1 MKTKN
6 LAQELE
12 PVAKDIL
19 VAFDAIAAAALRD
32 LQFAS
37 QASTDVFANTSNS
50 TFTNAPL
57 AAARITD
64 GNRQLVAESERLRSE
79 PAIARVVYDDG
90 ERECVS
96 YVCRATPPTL
106 SDLDLISQ
114 RAPRGRLA
122 ALPIGEAM
130 TTPNGKTL
138 TVLQRVEV
146 HPERI
151 GSGWDSKN
159 NIFRLAGRR
168 SLTVESLVQLL
179 GIPQAEA
186 QDLLSQ
192 ILADERDKDLV
203 REGQKKAILT
213 SMELRDQAILDA
225 EQDEIFRLPID
236 EQIFLMGPPGTGKT
250 TTLIRR
256 LGQKLDYQHLTE
268 DERRLVDAAGSS
280 ASGSHADSWIL
291 FTPTELLRQYVK
303 EAFNRERI
311 PASDLHIR
319 TWEEFRRDTAR
330 NTFRI
335 LRSAVRRGF
344 VLHQDVNTLDP
355 TLTKAQR
362 DFFQDFNDW
371 QSQQVFDS
379 VRVSAEALSVVS
391 DSTLADVGKMVVAAC
406 VRDTTSVVELILAI
420 ERRLEVVR
428 AAVDDLRK
436 AVNAP
441 IDGAL
446 NQRLNRDRNFA
457 QDLATAIQQSSTA
470 DDTEIEELAEE
481 DDEEEDEIV
490 TGAMLGVTAYRAALR
505 ALARSQGGGRR
516 ILPGTRNALV
526 LDRVGREDLTPK
538 QLQEIAESLRTL
550 AHARSLLTVVKRYVF
565 DAPRRY
571 RSFRRLRTR
580 EAKWFAADH
589 ELKNNI
595 SEVELDAVL
604 LASLKAA
611 RELLSRSEIRSNIQ
625 SRSWSLL
632 EPILGLYKNQ
642 VLADES
648 TDFSVLQLACM
659 ANLTHPSISSFFAS
673 GDFNQRLTQIGI
685 STLDD
690 VRWVI
695 PNAKFKQLSVLFR
708 QSKRLQKLSDKLL
721 RIFEPAHGS
730 AGVPSEIS
738 GSEVSPVLLE
748 GHSDL
753 NKLAGWLAS
762 RAREIERSLGQMPS
776 LAIFVPTEAN
786 VEALTDAL
794 NAQFRDDSLQA
805 VACVKGQI
813 KGQDTDLRVFDV
825 RHVKGLEF
833 EAAFFTSVDVL
844 AREMPDEFARYL
856 YVGATRAATYLG
868 VSCESRLPAEMSSLR
883 DEFTLQ
889 WFQQS

>member
-1 MKTKN
+1 MKTTN

-12 PVAKDIL
+12 PVAKEIL
-19 VAFDAIAAAALRD
+19 GAFDAIAAAALKD
-32 LQFAS
+32 LKFAS

-50 TFTNAPL
+50 TFTTAPL

-64 GNRQLVAESERLRSE
+64 GHRQLVAESERLRSE

-96 YVCRATPPTL
+96 YVCRATPPTMPG
-106 SDLDLISQ
+106 LDLISQ

-122 ALPIGEAM
+122 ALSIGDEM

-159 NIFRLAGRR
+159 SIFRLANRR

-179 GIPQAEA
+179 GIPEAEA
-186 QDLLSQ
+186 QDLLAQ
-192 ILADERDKDLV
+192 ILADEKDRDLI
-203 REGQKKAILT
+203 REGQKKSILT

-225 EQDEIFRLPID
+225 EQDEIFRLPLD
-236 EQIFLMGPPGTGKT
+236 EQIFLSGPPGTGKT

-268 DERRLVDAAGSS
+268 DERRRVDAATNPAGI
-280 ASGSHADSWIL
+280 SHADSWIL

-311 PASDLHIR
+311 PASDSHIR
-319 TWEEFRRDTAR
+319 TWEEFRRDAAR

-335 LRSAVRRGF
+335 LRSTVRRGF
-344 VLHQDVNTLDP
+344 VLHQDTSTLSS
-355 TLTKAQR
+355 TMITAQR
-362 DFFQDFNDW
+362 DFFEDFDIW
-371 QSQQVFDS
+371 QSQQVFEG
-379 VRVSAEALSVVS
+379 VRVSAEALSVVT
-391 DSTLADVGKMVVAAC
+391 DIRLVEVGKMVLEAC
-406 VRDTTSVVELILAI
+406 NRGTTSVTDLILTI
-420 ERRLEVVR
+420 ERRLEQLR

-436 AVNAP
+436 SVNAP

-457 QDLATAIQQSSTA
+457 QGLANVIQQSSISEDA
-470 DDTEIEELAEE
+470 EIEDTPDE
-481 DDEEEDEIV
+481 DDEDEDENA

-505 ALARSQGGGRR
+505 ALARSQTGGRR
-516 ILPGTRNALV
+516 IRLGTRNAVV
-526 LDRVGREDLTPK
+526 LENVGREDLTQE
-538 QLQEIAESLRTL
+538 QLLDISESLRIL
-550 AHARSLLTVVKRYVF
+550 GRARSLLTVAKRYVF
-565 DAPRRY
+565 DVPRRY
-571 RSFRRLRTR
+571 RAFRRLRTR
-580 EAKWFAADH
+580 EAKWFASDH
-589 ELKNNI
+589 ELRNSIN
-595 SEVELDAVL
+595 EVELDTVL

-611 RELLSRSEIRSNIQ
+611 RELLSRSEIRSNVQ

-632 EPILGLYKNQ
+632 EPVLALYKNQ

-659 ANLTHPSISSFFAS
+659 ANLAHPSTNSFFAS
-673 GDFNQRLTQIGI
+673 GDFNQRLTTLGI
-685 STLDD
+685 STFDE

-695 PNAKFKQLSVLFR
+695 PNANFKHLSVLFR
-708 QSKRLQKLSDKLL
+708 QSKRLQALSDKLL
-721 RIFEPAHGS
+721 RIFEPTNVS
-730 AGVPSEIS
+730 AGVSSDIN
-738 GSEVSPVLLE
+738 GNEVAPVLLE
-748 GHSDL
+748 GHADL
-753 NKLAGWLAS
+753 NSLAEWLAS

-786 VEALTDAL
+786 VEPLANAL
-794 NAQFRDDSLQA
+794 NIQFRDDSLQA

-833 EAAFFTSVDVL
+833 EAAFFTSIDVL
-844 AREMPDEFARYL
+844 AREMPDQFARYL

-868 VSCESRLPAEMSSLR
+868 VTCETALPSEMYPLR
-883 DEFTLQ
+883 DEFRAN
-889 WFQQS
+889 WV

>member
-1 MKTKN
+1 MISVTQLDGKWGQVT
-6 LAQELE
+6 
-12 PVAKDIL
+12 KDIL
-19 VAFDAIAAAALRD
+19 EAFDAIASAALNE
-32 LQFAS
+32 LKVAS

-50 TFTNAPL
+50 TFTHAPL
-57 AAARITD
+57 ATARITD
-64 GNRQLVAESERLRSE
+64 GYRQLVAESERLRNE

-96 YVCRATPPTL
+96 YVCRATPPTM
-106 SDLDLISQ
+106 SDLELVSQ
-114 RAPRGRLA
+114 RALRGRLA

-130 TTPNGKTL
+130 TTPNGKKV

-159 NIFRLAGRR
+159 NIFRLAERR

-203 REGQKKAILT
+203 REGQKKSILT

-225 EQDEIFRLPID
+225 EQDEIFRLPLD
-236 EQIFLMGPPGTGKT
+236 EQIFLSGPPGTGKT

-268 DERRLVDAAGSS
+268 DERRRVDAAGNS
-280 ASGSHADSWIL
+280 ASSSHSDSWIL
-291 FTPTELLRQYVK
+291 YTPTELLRQYVK

-344 VLHQDVNTLDP
+344 VLHQDASTIDS
-355 TLTKAQR
+355 TLTASQR
-362 DFFQDFNDW
+362 DFFEDFDNW
-371 QSQQVFDS
+371 QSEQVFES
-379 VRVSAEALSVVS
+379 VRLSAEALSVVT
-391 DSTLADVGKMVVAAC
+391 DSRLAEVGKMVEAAC
-406 VRDTTSVVELILAI
+406 GRDTASVVEFILAI
-420 ERRLEVVR
+420 ERRLEPVR

-457 QDLATAIQQSSTA
+457 QSLANVVQQSLIA
-470 DDTEIEELAEE
+470 EDGEVEDLTEEE
-481 DDEEEDEIV
+481 DDEEEETV

-505 ALARSQGGGRR
+505 ALARSQSGGRR
-516 ILPGTRNALV
+516 IRPGTRNALV
-526 LDRVGREDLTPK
+526 LENVGREDLTPK
-538 QLQEIAESLRTL
+538 QLLDISESLRTL
-550 AHARSLLTVVKRYVF
+550 GYARSLLTVVKRYVF
-565 DAPRRY
+565 DVPRRY
-571 RSFRRLRTR
+571 RAFRRLRTR

-595 SEVELDAVL
+595 NEVELDAVF

-625 SRSWSLL
+625 SRSWTLL
-632 EPILGLYKNQ
+632 EPVLGLYKNQ

-659 ANLTHPSISSFFAS
+659 ASLTHPSINSFFAS
-673 GDFNQRLTQIGI
+673 GDFNQRLTKIGI
-685 STLDD
+685 SSLDD

-695 PNAKFKQLSVLFR
+695 PNANFKQLSILFR
-708 QSKRLQKLSDKLL
+708 QSKRLQELSDKLL
-721 RIFEPAHGS
+721 RIFEPAHVS

-738 GSEVSPVLLE
+738 GSEVPPVLLE
-748 GHSDL
+748 GHIDL
-753 NKLAGWLAS
+753 DSLAAWLAS
-762 RAREIERSLGQMPS
+762 RAREIERTLGQMPS
-776 LAIFVPTEAN
+776 LAIFVPDESNVEPLTEA
-786 VEALTDAL
+786 L
-794 NAQFRDDSLQA
+794 NTEFRDDSLQA

-844 AREMPDEFARYL
+844 AREMPDQFARYL

-868 VSCESRLPAEMSSLR
+868 VSCEGRFPPEMNSLR

-889 WFQQS
+889 WF

>member
-1 MKTKN
+1 MTTTN
-6 LAQELE
+6 LAQQLE

-19 VAFDAIAAAALRD
+19 EAFDAIASAALKE
-32 LQFAS
+32 LKVAS

-64 GNRQLVAESERLRSE
+64 GYRQLVAESERLRSE

-96 YVCRATPPTL
+96 YVCRATPPTQ
-106 SDLDLISQ
+106 SGLDLISQ

-122 ALPIGEAM
+122 ALPIGDAM

-159 NIFRLAGRR
+159 NIFRLAERR

-179 GIPQAEA
+179 GIPQVEA

-192 ILADERDKDLV
+192 ILAHERDKDLV
-203 REGQKKAILT
+203 REGQKKSILT

-225 EQDEIFRLPID
+225 EQDEIFRLPIN
-236 EQIFLMGPPGTGKT
+236 EQIFLSGPPGTGKT

-256 LGQKLDYQHLTE
+256 LGQKLDYQHLSE
-268 DERRLVDAAGSS
+268 DERRRVDAAGNS
-280 ASGSHADSWIL
+280 ARSSHADGWIL

-344 VLHQDVNTLDP
+344 VLHQDASTIDP
-355 TLTKAQR
+355 ALIASQR
-362 DFFQDFNDW
+362 EFFEDFNDW
-371 QSQQVFDS
+371 QGRQVFES
-379 VRVSAEALSVVS
+379 VRVSAGALSVVA
-391 DSTLADVGKMVVAAC
+391 DSRLAEVGKMVEAAC
-406 VRDTTSVVELILAI
+406 GRDTTSVVELILTI
-420 ERRLEVVR
+420 ERRLEPVR

-436 AVNAP
+436 AVNLP

-446 NQRLNRDRNFA
+446 NQRLNRDRDFA
-457 QDLATAIQQSSTA
+457 QSLANVIQQSSIAEDSEVEDLT
-470 DDTEIEELAEE
+470 DEE
-481 DDEEEDEIV
+481 DDEEEETV

-505 ALARSQGGGRR
+505 ALARSQSGGRR
-516 ILPGTRNALV
+516 IRPGTRNALV
-526 LDRVGREDLTPK
+526 LETVGREDLTPK
-538 QLQEIAESLRTL
+538 QLLEISESLRTL
-550 AHARSLLTVVKRYVF
+550 GYARSLLTVVKRYVF
-565 DAPRRY
+565 DVPRRY
-571 RSFRRLRTR
+571 RAFRRLRTR
-580 EAKWFAADH
+580 EAKWFASDH

-595 SEVELDAVL
+595 NEVELDAVL
-604 LASLKAA
+604 LASMQAA

-625 SRSWSLL
+625 SRSWTLL
-632 EPILGLYKNQ
+632 EPVLDLYKNQ

-659 ANLTHPSISSFFAS
+659 ASLAHPSISSFFAS
-673 GDFNQRLTQIGI
+673 GDFNQRLTKIGI
-685 STLDD
+685 SSLDD

-695 PNAKFKQLSVLFR
+695 PNAHFKQLSILFR
-708 QSKRLQKLSDKLL
+708 QSKRLQELSDKLL
-721 RIFEPAHGS
+721 RIFEPAHVS

-738 GSEVSPVLLE
+738 GSEVPPVLLE
-748 GHSDL
+748 GHTDL
-753 NKLAGWLAS
+753 NSLAGWLAS
-762 RAREIERSLGQMPS
+762 RAREIERTLGQMPS

-786 VEALTDAL
+786 VEPLTEAL

-833 EAAFFTSVDVL
+833 EAAFFTSIDVL
-844 AREMPDEFARYL
+844 AREMPDQFARYL

-868 VSCESRLPAEMSSLR
+868 VSCEVRLPAEMRSLR

-889 WFQQS
+889 WF

>member
-6 LAQELE
+6 LVQELE

-19 VAFDAIAAAALRD
+19 EAFDAIAAAALKD
-32 LQFAS
+32 LRFAS

-138 TVLQRVEV
+138 TVLQRIEV

-159 NIFRLAGRR
+159 NIFRLAERR

-236 EQIFLMGPPGTGKT
+236 EQIFLSGPPGTGKT

-268 DERRLVDAAGSS
+268 DERRLVDAASSS

-344 VLHQDVNTLDP
+344 VLHQDVSTLDP

-362 DFFQDFNDW
+362 DFFEDFNDW

-379 VRVSAEALSVVS
+379 VRVSADALSVVS
-391 DSTLADVGKMVVAAC
+391 DSRLADVGKMVVAAC
-406 VRDTTSVVELILAI
+406 VRDTTSVVELILTI

-441 IDGAL
+441 MDGAL

-457 QDLATAIQQSSTA
+457 QDLANAIQQSSTA

-505 ALARSQGGGRR
+505 AWARSQSGGRR

-538 QLQEIAESLRTL
+538 QLQQIAESLRTL

-565 DAPRRY
+565 DTPRRY

-659 ANLTHPSISSFFAS
+659 ANLTHPSMSSFFAS

-690 VRWVI
+690 VRWVV
-695 PNAKFKQLSVLFR
+695 PNAKFKQLSILFR

-721 RIFEPAHGS
+721 RIFEPGHGS

-786 VEALTDAL
+786 VEPLTDAL

-868 VSCESRLPAEMSSLR
+868 VSSESRLPEEMSSLR